1 MRDSGSSSLDSRRE
15 GSGLVLVVM
24 GFFVKGGFSQ
34 ESGLRR
40 GCRDRETAAAKSCKE
55 KGFERPRQ
63 NMLICGGARG
73 RACWK

>member
-1 MRDSGSSSLDSRRE
+1 MRDSGSSVLDSRRE

-24 GFFVKGGFSQ
+24 KFFVKGGFSQ

-40 GCRDRETAAAKSCKE
+40 ERRDEETPAAKSCKE
-55 KGFERPRQ
+55 RGFERPRL
-63 NMLICGGARG
+63 NMLIYGGG